1 METSQQN
8 AVTQMRKSVQ
18 KLGFSTE
25 KFGELTLMRFLVAR
39 SMDADKAGMMFV
51 QWIKWRKSFVPSG
64 FIDDSE
70 VAEELEQRKIYL
82 QGLSKSGH
90 PLCVIRLCNHVP
102 TKDQLQFKKFVV
114 HVLDKTLASSF
125 TGQEVGNEKL
135 IGVLDLGDLSYK
147 NVDPRGI
154 ITGFQM
160 LQSYYPER
168 LAKCYIINM
177 PWFFVSVWRMISRFL
192 DKVTLEKIVI
202 VSNKDEKEA
211 FINEVGAAILPE
223 VCGGKAQ
230 LTPVQDFKVA
240 PYEVVTP

>member
-8 AVTQMRKSVQ
+8 AVAQMRKSVQ

-64 FIDDSE
+64 FFDDSE

-90 PLCVIRLCNHVP
+90 PVCLVRACNHVP
-102 TKDQLQFKKFVV
+102 TKDHLQFKKFVV
-114 HVLDKTLASSF
+114 HLLDKTIASSF
-125 TGQEVGNEKL
+125 RGQEVGNEKL
-135 IGVLDLGDLSYK
+135 IAVLDLGGLSYK

-168 LAKCYIINM
+168 LAKCYLLNM

-192 DKVTLEKIVI
+192 EKVTLEKIVI
-202 VSNKDEKEA
+202 VNSEDEKEV

-230 LTPVQDFKVA
+230 LTPLQDFKVA